1 MPDQIVEV
9 LHLKE
14 NSESLQKLIL
24 IACCI
29 TTSVQEEVPVELT
42 AEERAAKAAELQA
55 KIAEKKRIA
64 DEKDKQDAIM
74 REKIRFSL
82 FPPFNT
88 HSAQLSFR

>member
-1 MPDQIVEV
+1 M
-9 LHLKE
+9 
-14 NSESLQKLIL
+14 
-24 IACCI
+24 
-29 TTSVQEEVPVELT
+29 
-42 AEERAAKAAELQA
+42 KAAELQA

-88 HSAQLSFR
+88 NNTHSAQPSFR